1 MRLVLCSSLSLLAF
15 PHTHPLPHSSRLPHR
30 DWKEGGGRSWGLRD
44 QKPHSALYL
53 KEAMARGSYAGSCSP
68 SPAAASFK
76 MMLGT
81 LGLWVL
87 FPAAVQGKCLQGG
100 AVSFHSPNEA
110 KGHLCSSHPFGRV
123 VSGVGK

>member
-1 MRLVLCSSLSLLAF
+1 
-15 PHTHPLPHSSRLPHR
+15 
-30 DWKEGGGRSWGLRD
+30 
-44 QKPHSALYL
+44 
-53 KEAMARGSYAGSCSP
+53 MARGSYAGSCSP